1 MDSKSQTITPIAVAQ
16 TPYRDKFGIP
26 RQPNLVSK
34 AIGKIW
40 LNAPYNQAEALAGL
54 EAASHIWLI
63 WGFHKAPPGQ
73 TRLSSRPP
81 RLGGNEKLGVFATR
95 STHRPNGLGLS
106 VVELIEVNLEPT
118 PHLVVGGIDLLDG
131 TPVYDIK
138 PYLPYVDRVNSASHD
153 WAEEAPQKLTV
164 VATSQFVASFL
175 ALKSEVEMSLI
186 EEVVSFDPR
195 PAYHRDQPERVYH
208 VRLCDLDVGFR
219 VDDNSRQATLTNV
232 IHSTEGDH

>member
-1 MDSKSQTITPIAVAQ
+1 MDSQAQTITPVALAE

-26 RQPNLVSK
+26 RQPNLVSS

-40 LNAPYNQAEALAGL
+40 LQAPYDQPEALEGL

-63 WGFHKAPPGQ
+63 WGFHKSPSGK

-106 VVELIEVNLEPT
+106 VVTLIEVKLEPS
-118 PHLVVGGIDLLDG
+118 PHLVVAGIDLLDG

-138 PYLPYVDRVNSASHD
+138 PYLPYVDRVPNASHD
-153 WAEEAPQKLTV
+153 WAEQAPQKLTV
-164 VATSQFVASFL
+164 VATPQFVTSYL
-175 ALKSEVEMSLI
+175 ELKSGVAMSLI
-186 EEVVSFDPR
+186 EEVVAFDPR
-195 PAYHRDQPERVYH
+195 PAYHHDQPARLYY
-208 VRLCDLDVGFR
+208 VRLGDLDVGFS
-219 VDDNSRQATLTNV
+219 VDDDLGQATLTSV
-232 IHSTEGDH
+232 VHCAEGND